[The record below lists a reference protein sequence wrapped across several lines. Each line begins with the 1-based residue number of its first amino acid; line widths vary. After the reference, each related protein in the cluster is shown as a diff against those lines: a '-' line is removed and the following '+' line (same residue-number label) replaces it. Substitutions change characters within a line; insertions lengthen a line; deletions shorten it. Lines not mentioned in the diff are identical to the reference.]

1 MYLYQDVL
9 VSDSSVSQV
18 AVPEQGKTSVWPSQ
32 VYSSFF
38 FFLVP
43 HSAKRRTE
51 QLRYA
56 GNRCRV
62 LHYHDGFA
70 IYFALYKESYE

>member
-9 VSDSSVSQV
+9 VSDTSVSQV

-32 VYSSFF
+32 VYVSCFF
-38 FFLVP
+38 FVP

-62 LHYHDGFA
+62 LHYHDWL
-70 IYFALYKESYE
+70 I